1 MGLIAI
7 YHQPPRPHKSASII
21 AASRGQMKNLSV
33 FVVLVGSLAIGQ
45 TAPKRDTTAIARKN
59 ALFQEAQYLL
69 ALATADRFLGAWMN
83 DEPDLAEA
91 MLAQP
96 RDTPERDIET
106 LLIRPCPCAF
116 ELRHGKRIR
125 AGTYEFPV
133 VLFGPPAGNSR
144 ISVKLSSIIVSRTAG
159 DEWTVEKLPE

>member
-1 MGLIAI
+1 MR
-7 YHQPPRPHKSASII
+7 Y
-21 AASRGQMKNLSV
+21 LSL

-45 TAPKRDTTAIARKN
+45 TAKRDTALERKKT
-59 ALFQEAQYLL
+59 LFQEAQYLS

-83 DEPDLAEA
+83 DEPDSAES

-106 LLIRPCPCAF
+106 LLTRACPCAF
-116 ELRHGKRIR
+116 ELKHGKRIR
-125 AGTYEFPV
+125 AGMYEFPV

-144 ISVKLSSIIVSRTAG
+144 ISVKLSSIVIS
-159 DEWTVEKLPE
+159 WTDDQWAVEKLPE